1 MEKPIVL
8 LTGAAGQLGKT
19 IKSLWS
25 QSGLADRYELH
36 PVSRKQLDI
45 TSASDVAATLSKL
58 NPAVVINCSAYT
70 AVDKAESDQKN
81 AYLVNEKGPENL
93 AISCAHSSARLI
105 HISTDF
111 VFSGTFDRPITLTQL
126 TNPAGVYGASK
137 RAGELAIM
145 AQPSRAVILRTS
157 WLYSPFNA
165 NFVKTMLR
173 LMSERESLGV
183 VADQRGAPTS
193 TLSLALAIFKV
204 IDKPEVDGIYHWS
217 DAADISWYDFAVAIQ
232 DSAVAAGLLN
242 KAIPISP
249 IKTSDYPTPAAR
261 PSYSVLDCSQTE
273 ADLGFQQFDWRTQL
287 DQVVQ
292 KLKEVEARSEE
303 IGSV

>member
-19 IKSLWS
+19 IKGLWS

-70 AVDKAESDQKN
+70 DVDKAESDQKN

-111 VFSGTFDRPITLTQL
+111 VFSGTFDKPITLTQL
-126 TNPAGVYGASK
+126 ANPAGVYGASK

-145 AQPSRAVILRTS
+145 AQPGRAVILRTS

>member
-19 IKSLWS
+19 IQALWS
-25 QSGLADRYELH
+25 QSGLADRYALH

-45 TSASDVAATLSKL
+45 TSADNVAKL
-58 NPAVVINCSAYT
+58 FDELKPAIVINCSAYT
-70 AVDKAESDQKN
+70 AVDKAESDQEN

-93 AISCAHSSARLI
+93 AKSCVKTGTRLI
-105 HISTDF
+105 HVSTDF
-111 VFSGTFDRPITLTQL
+111 VFSGTFDKPIALTQA

-145 AQPSRAVILRTS
+145 AQPGSAVILRTS

-193 TLSLALAIFKV
+193 TASLALAIFKA
-204 IDKPEVDGIYHWS
+204 IDKPEVNGIYHWS
-217 DAADISWYDFAVAIQ
+217 DAADISWQDFAVAIQ
-232 DSAVAAGLLN
+232 DSAVAAGLL
-242 KAIPISP
+242 KKTIPISP

-261 PSYSVLDCSQTE
+261 PSYSVLDCSQAE

-287 DQVVQ
+287 DQVIR
-292 KLKEVEARSEE
+292 KLKNSSE
-303 IGSV
+303 

>member
-70 AVDKAESDQKN
+70 AVDKAENDQKN

-111 VFSGTFDRPITLTQL
+111 VFSGTFDKPITLTQL
-126 TNPAGVYGASK
+126 ANPAGVYGASK

>member
-19 IKSLWS
+19 IQALWS
-25 QSGLADRYELH
+25 QSGLADRYALH
-36 PVSRKQLDI
+36 PVSRTQLDI
-45 TSASDVAATLSKL
+45 TNASDVAATLSKL

-70 AVDKAESDQKN
+70 AVDKAESDQQN

-93 AISCAHSSARLI
+93 AKSCVKTGTRLI
-105 HISTDF
+105 HVSTDF
-111 VFSGTFDRPITLTQL
+111 VFSGAFDKPICLTQT

-145 AQPSRAVILRTS
+145 GQLPGSAVILRTS

-193 TLSLALAIFKV
+193 TASLALAIFKV
-204 IDKPEVDGIYHWS
+204 IDKPEVNGIYHWS
-217 DAADISWYDFAVAIQ
+217 DAADISWHDFAVAIQ
-232 DSAVAAGLLN
+232 DSAVAAGLL
-242 KAIPISP
+242 KKTIPISL
-249 IKTSDYPTPAAR
+249 IKTSDYPTSAAR

-273 ADLGFQQFDWRTQL
+273 ADLGFQQFDWQTQL
-287 DQVVQ
+287 DQVIR
-292 KLKEVEARSEE
+292 KLKNSSE
-303 IGSV
+303 

>member
-1 MEKPIVL
+1 MKKPIVL
-8 LTGAAGQLGKT
+8 LTGASGQLGKT
-19 IKSLWS
+19 IQALWPE
-25 QSGLADRYELH
+25 SGLADRYELH
-36 PVSRKQLDI
+36 PVSRQQLDI
-45 TSASDVAATLSKL
+45 TSVSEVAATLSKL

-70 AVDKAESDQKN
+70 AVDKAESDQQN
-81 AYLVNEKGPENL
+81 AYQVNEKGPENL
-93 AISCAHSSARLI
+93 AINCAQGSARLI

-111 VFSGTFDRPITLTQL
+111 VFNGAFDKPIALTQA

-145 AQPSRAVILRTS
+145 AQPGRAVILRTS

-173 LMSERESLGV
+173 LMGEKDSLGV

-193 TLSLALAIFKV
+193 TLSLALAIFKA

-232 DSAVAAGLLN
+232 GSAVAAGLLK

-273 ADLGFQQFDWRTQL
+273 AVLGLPQFGWRTQL

-292 KLKEVEARSEE
+292 KLKEVEAS
-303 IGSV
+303 S

>member
-19 IKSLWS
+19 IQALWA
-25 QSGLADRYELH
+25 QSGLADRYVLH

-45 TSASDVAATLSKL
+45 TDASDVAATLSKL
-58 NPAVVINCSAYT
+58 NLAVVINCSAYT
-70 AVDKAESDQKN
+70 AVDKAESDQQN

-93 AISCAHSSARLI
+93 AKNCAQSSARLI

-111 VFSGTFDRPITLTQL
+111 VFSGPFVKPISLTQT

-145 AQPSRAVILRTS
+145 AQSGSAVILRTS

-173 LMSERESLGV
+173 LMSERDSLSV

-193 TLSLALAIFKV
+193 TASLALAIFKA
-204 IDKPEVDGIYHWS
+204 IEKPEVNGIYHWS
-217 DAADISWYDFAVAIQ
+217 DAADISWHDFAVAIQ
-232 DSAVAAGLLN
+232 DSAVAAGLLK

-261 PSYSVLDCSQTE
+261 PAYSVLDCSQTE
-273 ADLGFQQFDWRTQL
+273 ADLGLQQFEWRTQL
-287 DQVVQ
+287 DQVIQ
-292 KLKEVEARSEE
+292 KLKNSSE
-303 IGSV
+303 

>member
-19 IKSLWS
+19 IKGLWS

-111 VFSGTFDRPITLTQL
+111 VFSGTFDKPITLTQL
-126 TNPAGVYGASK
+126 ANPAGVYGASK

-145 AQPSRAVILRTS
+145 AQPGRAVILRTS

>member
-1 MEKPIVL
+1 
-8 LTGAAGQLGKT
+8 
-19 IKSLWS
+19 
-25 QSGLADRYELH
+25 
-36 PVSRKQLDI
+36 
-45 TSASDVAATLSKL
+45 
-58 NPAVVINCSAYT
+58 
-70 AVDKAESDQKN
+70 VDKAESDQEN

-93 AISCAHSSARLI
+93 AKSCVKTGTRLI
-105 HISTDF
+105 HVSTDF
-111 VFSGTFDRPITLTQL
+111 VFSGTFDKPIALTQA

-145 AQPSRAVILRTS
+145 AQPGSAVILRTS

-193 TLSLALAIFKV
+193 TASLALAIFKA
-204 IDKPEVDGIYHWS
+204 IDKPEVNGIYHWS
-217 DAADISWYDFAVAIQ
+217 DAADISWQDFAVAIQ
-232 DSAVAAGLLN
+232 DSAVAAGLL
-242 KAIPISP
+242 KKTIPISP

-261 PSYSVLDCSQTE
+261 PSYSVLDCSQAE

-287 DQVVQ
+287 DQVIR
-292 KLKEVEARSEE
+292 KLKNSSE
-303 IGSV
+303 

>member
-19 IKSLWS
+19 IKGLWS

-93 AISCAHSSARLI
+93 AISCAHSSASLI

-111 VFSGTFDRPITLTQL
+111 VFSGTFDKPITLTQL
-126 TNPAGVYGASK
+126 ANPAGVYGASK

-145 AQPSRAVILRTS
+145 AQPGRAVILRTS

-303 IGSV
+303 MGSV

>member
-111 VFSGTFDRPITLTQL
+111 VFSGTFDKPITLTQL
-126 TNPAGVYGASK
+126 ANPAGVYGASK

>member
-19 IKSLWS
+19 IQALWS
-25 QSGLADRYELH
+25 QSGLADRYALH

-45 TSASDVAATLSKL
+45 TSADNVAKL
-58 NPAVVINCSAYT
+58 FDELKPAIVINCSAYT
-70 AVDKAESDQKN
+70 AVDKAESDQQN

-93 AISCAHSSARLI
+93 AKSCVKTGTRLI
-105 HISTDF
+105 HVSTDF
-111 VFSGTFDRPITLTQL
+111 VFSGAFDKPIALDQI
-126 TNPAGVYGASK
+126 TNPAGVYGDSK

-145 AQPSRAVILRTS
+145 AQPGSAVILRTS

-193 TLSLALAIFKV
+193 TLSLALAIFKA

-232 DSAVAAGLLN
+232 DSAVAAGLLK

-249 IKTSDYPTPAAR
+249 IKTSDYPTPAER

-273 ADLGFQQFDWRTQL
+273 AVLGLPQFGWRTQL

-292 KLKEVEARSEE
+292 KLKEVEAS
-303 IGSV
+303 S

>member
-19 IKSLWS
+19 IKGLWS

-111 VFSGTFDRPITLTQL
+111 VFSGTFDKPITLTQL
-126 TNPAGVYGASK
+126 ANPAGVYGASK

-145 AQPSRAVILRTS
+145 AQPGRAVILRTS

-173 LMSERESLGV
+173 LMSERKSLGV

>member
-19 IKSLWS
+19 IQALWS
-25 QSGLADRYELH
+25 QSGLADRYALH

-45 TSASDVAATLSKL
+45 TSADNVAKL
-58 NPAVVINCSAYT
+58 FDELKPAIVINCSAYT
-70 AVDKAESDQKN
+70 AVDKAESDQEN

-93 AISCAHSSARLI
+93 AKSCVKTGTRLI
-105 HISTDF
+105 HVSTDF
-111 VFSGTFDRPITLTQL
+111 VFSGTFDKPIALTQAI
-126 TNPAGVYGASK
+126 NPAGVYGASK

-145 AQPSRAVILRTS
+145 AQPGRAVILRTS

-173 LMSERESLGV
+173 LMGEKDSLGV

-193 TLSLALAIFKV
+193 TLSLALAIFKA

-232 DSAVAAGLLN
+232 DSAVAAGLLK

-273 ADLGFQQFDWRTQL
+273 AVLGLPQFGWRTQL

-292 KLKEVEARSEE
+292 KLKEVEAS
-303 IGSV
+303 S

>member
-19 IKSLWS
+19 IQALWA
-25 QSGLADRYELH
+25 QSGLADRYVLH

-45 TSASDVAATLSKL
+45 TDASDVAATLSKL
-58 NPAVVINCSAYT
+58 NLAVVINCSAYT
-70 AVDKAESDQKN
+70 AVDKAESDQQN

-93 AISCAHSSARLI
+93 AKNCAQSSARLI

-111 VFSGTFDRPITLTQL
+111 VFSGPFVKPISLTQT

-145 AQPSRAVILRTS
+145 AQPGSAVILRTS

-173 LMSERESLGV
+173 LMSERDSLSV

-193 TLSLALAIFKV
+193 TASLALAIFKA
-204 IDKPEVDGIYHWS
+204 IEKPEVNGIYHWS
-217 DAADISWYDFAVAIQ
+217 DAADISWHDFAVAIQ
-232 DSAVAAGLLN
+232 DSAVAAGLLK

-261 PSYSVLDCSQTE
+261 PAYSVLDCSQTE
-273 ADLGFQQFDWRTQL
+273 ADLGLQQFEWRTQL
-287 DQVVQ
+287 DQVIQ
-292 KLKEVEARSEE
+292 KLKNSSE
-303 IGSV
+303 

>member
-111 VFSGTFDRPITLTQL
+111 VFSGTFDKPITLTQL
-126 TNPAGVYGASK
+126 ANPAGVYGASK

-145 AQPSRAVILRTS
+145 AQPGRAVILRTS

>member
-19 IKSLWS
+19 IQALWA
-25 QSGLADRYELH
+25 QSGLADRYALH

-45 TSASDVAATLSKL
+45 TDASDVAATLSKL
-58 NPAVVINCSAYT
+58 NLAVVINCSAYT
-70 AVDKAESDQKN
+70 AVDKAESDQQN

-93 AISCAHSSARLI
+93 AKNCAQSSARLI

-111 VFSGTFDRPITLTQL
+111 VFSGPFVKPISLTQT

-145 AQPSRAVILRTS
+145 AQSGSAVILRTS

-173 LMSERESLGV
+173 LMSERDSLSV

-193 TLSLALAIFKV
+193 TASLALAIFKA
-204 IDKPEVDGIYHWS
+204 IEKREVNGIYHWS
-217 DAADISWYDFAVAIQ
+217 DAADISWHDFAVAIQ
-232 DSAVAAGLLN
+232 DSAVAAGLLK

-261 PSYSVLDCSQTE
+261 PAYSVLDCSQTE
-273 ADLGFQQFDWRTQL
+273 ADLGLQQFEWRTQL
-287 DQVVQ
+287 DQVIQ
-292 KLKEVEARSEE
+292 KLKNSSE
-303 IGSV
+303 

>member
-19 IKSLWS
+19 IKGLWS

-70 AVDKAESDQKN
+70 AVDKAENDQKN

-111 VFSGTFDRPITLTQL
+111 VFSGTFDKPITLTQL
-126 TNPAGVYGASK
+126 ANPAGVYGASK

>member
-19 IKSLWS
+19 IKGLWS

-111 VFSGTFDRPITLTQL
+111 VFSGTFDKPITLTQL
-126 TNPAGVYGASK
+126 ANPAGVYGASK

>member
-19 IKSLWS
+19 IQALWA
-25 QSGLADRYELH
+25 QSGLADRYVLH

-45 TSASDVAATLSKL
+45 TDASDVAATLSKL
-58 NPAVVINCSAYT
+58 NLAVVINCSAYT
-70 AVDKAESDQKN
+70 AVDKAESDQQN

-93 AISCAHSSARLI
+93 AKNCAQSSARLI

-111 VFSGTFDRPITLTQL
+111 VFSGPFVKPISLTQT

-145 AQPSRAVILRTS
+145 AQSGSAVILRTS

-173 LMSERESLGV
+173 LMSERDSLSV

-193 TLSLALAIFKV
+193 TASLALAIFKA
-204 IDKPEVDGIYHWS
+204 IEKPEVNGIYHWS
-217 DAADISWYDFAVAIQ
+217 DAADISWHDFAVAIQ
-232 DSAVAAGLLN
+232 DSAVAAGLLK

-261 PSYSVLDCSQTE
+261 PSYSVLDCSQTT
-273 ADLGFQQFDWRTQL
+273 ADLGFQQLDWRTQL

-292 KLKEVEARSEE
+292 KLKEVEAS
-303 IGSV
+303 S

>member
-19 IKSLWS
+19 IQALWS
-25 QSGLADRYELH
+25 QSGLADRYALH

-45 TSASDVAATLSKL
+45 TSADNVAKL
-58 NPAVVINCSAYT
+58 FDELKPAIVINCSAYT
-70 AVDKAESDQKN
+70 AVDKAESDQEN

-93 AISCAHSSARLI
+93 AKSCVKTGTRLI
-105 HISTDF
+105 HVSTDF
-111 VFSGTFDRPITLTQL
+111 VFSGTFDKPIALTQAI
-126 TNPAGVYGASK
+126 NPAGVYGASK

-145 AQPSRAVILRTS
+145 AQPGRAVILRTS

-173 LMSERESLGV
+173 LMGEKDSLGV

-193 TLSLALAIFKV
+193 TLSLALAIFKA

-232 DSAVAAGLLN
+232 DSAVAAGLLK

-249 IKTSDYPTPAAR
+249 IKTSDYPTPAER

-273 ADLGFQQFDWRTQL
+273 AVLGLPQFGWRTQL

-292 KLKEVEARSEE
+292 KLKEVEAS
-303 IGSV
+303 S

>member
-1 MEKPIVL
+1 MKKPIVL

-19 IKSLWS
+19 IQALWS
-25 QSGLADRYELH
+25 ESGLADRYELH
-36 PVSRKQLDI
+36 SVSRTQLDV
-45 TSASDVAATLSKL
+45 TNASDVAAMLAKL
-58 NPAVVINCSAYT
+58 TPAVVINCSAYT
-70 AVDKAESDQKN
+70 AVDKAENDQIN
-81 AYLVNEKGPENL
+81 AYLVNEKGPKNL
-93 AISCAHSSARLI
+93 AISCAKNAARLI
-105 HISTDF
+105 HVSTDF
-111 VFSGTFDRPITLTQL
+111 VFSGEFQKPIALAQTTK
-126 TNPAGVYGASK
+126 PAGVYGASK

-145 AQPSRAVILRTS
+145 EFAKSEAVIFRTS

-173 LMSERESLGV
+173 LMGEKDSLGV

-193 TLSLALAIFKV
+193 TLSLALAIFKA
-204 IDKPEVDGIYHWS
+204 IETPEMKGIHHWS

-232 DSAVAAGLLN
+232 ESAVAAGLLK

-273 ADLGFQQFDWRTQL
+273 AALGFQQLDWRTQL

-292 KLKEVEARSEE
+292 KLKEVEAS
-303 IGSV
+303 S